1 MSGVTKG
8 IAVRVHED
16 VLQCIEKSELE
27 RSELIE
33 KAVLNYFGSQSENQN
48 AEMTTDDLSDEFYA
62 EVYNEIYNV
71 EMVPLKQ
78 QLRHQQEIMMLLQEK
93 IIGLEEDKKYFKD
106 ELSKLSGFASTH
118 KPLFPRFRMQ
128 NNAKETKKISSDS
141 GIVEEL

>member
-1 MSGVTKG
+1 MSSVTKG

-16 VLQCIEKSELE
+16 VLQVIEKSELE

-33 KAVLNYFGSQSENQN
+33 KAVLNYFGKRSENQN
-48 AEMTTDDLSDEFYA
+48 PDMTTDDLSDEFYA

-93 IIGLEEDKKYFKD
+93 IAGLEEDKSYLKS
-106 ELSKLSGFASTH
+106 ELSKLSGFAATH
-118 KPLFPRFRMQ
+118 KPFFSRL
-128 NNAKETKKISSDS
+128 NNQKNQKEQPSENTDS
-141 GIVEEL
+141 EIIEEL

>member
-16 VLQCIEKSELE
+16 VLQVIEKSELE

-33 KAVLNYFGSQSENQN
+33 KAVLNYFNNRSEKQN
-48 AEMTTDDLSDEFYA
+48 ADLSTDDLSDEFYA

-93 IIGLEEDKKYFKD
+93 IAGLEEDKSYLKS
-106 ELSKLSGFASTH
+106 ELSKLSGFAAAH
-118 KPLFPRFRMQ
+118 KPLFSRNSSQ
-128 NNAKETKKISSDS
+128 KNQKQQSSENTGSKI
-141 GIVEEL
+141 IEEL

>member
-16 VLQCIEKSELE
+16 VLQVIEKSDLE

-33 KAVLNYFGSQSENQN
+33 KAVLNYFGTKSSNQN
-48 AEMTTDDLSDEFYA
+48 IDLSTDDLSDEFYA

-93 IIGLEEDKKYFKD
+93 IAGLEEDKSYLKS
-106 ELSKLSGFASTH
+106 ELSKLSGFAATH
-118 KPLFPRFRMQ
+118 KPLFSRR
-128 NNAKETKKISSDS
+128 NNQKTQQQKPAENNDS
-141 GIVEEL
+141 NIIEEL